1 LQIVRYFCVGGVAA
15 CVDVA
20 IFALLINLAGLH
32 YLAAGAA
39 GFLVA
44 TWVNYVLS
52 VRHVFAAGARFSRSR
67 EVIAVYAVSAIGLIW
82 NQVALYVGV
91 EIVALN
97 VYLAKV
103 SAIALVFFWNYF
115 SRKHF
120 VFATGDRSGAP

>member
-1 LQIVRYFCVGGVAA
+1 MQIVRYFCVGGVAA

-39 GFLVA
+39 GFLIA

-97 VYLAKV
+97 VYLAKL

-120 VFATGDRSGAP
+120 VFATGDRSRAP